1 MHYSRRAL
9 KITRVV
15 VVVYD
20 ALNHMRDLFRG
31 EAKIAVFWSLLRV
44 FERKFPP
51 HKSTDFDETFGDP
64 KEKEK
69 EYDDDENL
77 SQAWWRVFHRAT
89 LLVGSQNYHDR
100 SESASE

>member
-1 MHYSRRAL
+1 
-9 KITRVV
+9 
-15 VVVYD
+15 
-20 ALNHMRDLFRG
+20 MRDLFFLCRSKNCRFLVPFRVLRG
-31 EAKIAVFWSLLRV
+31 NFL
-44 FERKFPP
+44 

-77 SQAWWRVFHRAT
+77 SQAWWRVFHRAI
-89 LLVGSQNYHDR
+89 LLVVSQNYHDR

>member
-1 MHYSRRAL
+1 MRCLSNNFNVCSNSFAFFAINEVVASRGNFL
-9 KITRVV
+9 
-15 VVVYD
+15 
-20 ALNHMRDLFRG
+20 
-31 EAKIAVFWSLLRV
+31 
-44 FERKFPP
+44 

-77 SQAWWRVFHRAT
+77 SQAWWRVFHRAI
-89 LLVGSQNYHDR
+89 LLVVSQNYHDR

>member
-1 MHYSRRAL
+1 
-9 KITRVV
+9 
-15 VVVYD
+15 
-20 ALNHMRDLFRG
+20 MRDLFCG
-31 EAKIAVFWSLLRV
+31 EAKIAVFLM

-77 SQAWWRVFHRAT
+77 SQAWWRVFHRAI
-89 LLVGSQNYHDR
+89 LLVVSQNYHDR